1 MCCRLGSHQFKGS
14 GPKCTCKLIIPCWGS
29 WQGLGRFPLTPGACL
44 GLAALYNLLW
54 VFFEPCFH
62 SLNSL
67 GSPPN
72 SACHHC
78 YYWCVPGWRRSQI
91 GAWQACAPQPLCG
104 SSGSSCGF
112 SGGFGCMAP
121 SSRNLTR
128 AVTDSEPACRITPE
142 STPGSLRSAHHD
154 VCFVKYLGKFQS
166 GPTLPHTYAPVT

>member
-1 MCCRLGSHQFKGS
+1 MLSQLEQPGFASKLGM
-14 GPKCTCKLIIPCWGS
+14 P
-29 WQGLGRFPLTPGACL
+29 PL
-44 GLAALYNLLW
+44 LLLVRAW
-54 VFFEPCFH
+54 
-62 SLNSL
+62 LK
-67 GSPPN
+67 
-72 SACHHC
+72 
-78 YYWCVPGWRRSQI
+78 RSQI

-128 AVTDSEPACRITPE
+128 AVTNSEPACRITPE

-154 VCFVKYLGKFQS
+154 VCLVKYLGKFQS